1 MASRLQ
7 LNLKRL
13 GAFAIDRR
21 EYSEPDIRRYHE
33 VCRNKSE
40 AAVEAQATAFVML

>member
-13 GAFAIDRR
+13 GALAFDRR
-21 EYSEPDIRRYHE
+21 EYSAPKIRRYHE
-33 VCRNKSE
+33 VCRYKGE